1 MNELLNKLS
10 LWIVKQL
17 DKLKM
22 SNPILFV
29 FVQAI
34 LVAFAGLLNNGSI
47 VIPTPEFLGNILIVF
62 GIDSV
67 NGLFTGFV
75 IALISLMGLHT
86 TAFLNK
92 NK

>member
-1 MNELLNKLS
+1 MNDLLNKLS

-47 VIPTPEFLGNILIVF
+47 VIPTPDILGNILLVF
-62 GIDSV
+62 GIDSL
-67 NGLFTGFV
+67 NGLLTGFV

-86 TAFLNK
+86 TAFLKK
-92 NK
+92 NQ